1 MRKGDKL
8 PSPMNKPLSG
18 IELFDFGLG
27 QDIEGCDTKDGAK
40 GKVEEVER
48 TNHYSV
54 NPSLWNTGGV

>member
-27 QDIEGCDTKDGAK
+27 QDIEGRDTNNNADIRNEG
-40 GKVEEVER
+40 
-48 TNHYSV
+48 
-54 NPSLWNTGGV
+54 NPD